1 MTAKDAKDF
10 ARVTGAILLAIAAP
24 IIVAILVG
32 AWTSKES
39 AADHNAD
46 IARISSDVQRILD
59 VVCADKQGARA
70 CVPR

>member
-24 IIVAILVG
+24 IIVAVLVG

-39 AADHNAD
+39 ASDHNAD
-46 IARISSDVQRILD
+46 IARIESSVQRILD
-59 VVCADKQGARA
+59 VVCADQRATQRA
-70 CVPR
+70 CK